1 MGDPKF
7 PKKTYS
13 TPRHPWEKTRIDNER
28 VIMNNYGLKNKKELW
43 KSQATLDSIRS
54 QARNLQA
61 KIRINDPVAVKQL
74 NLLLARLNRYKII
87 TGTSSLDDI
96 LTLSMEN
103 VLERRLQTIV
113 FRKNLALTIGQAR
126 QMITHGHILLNGR
139 RVTVPSLMVESF
151 EEDSITYTEKSPF
164 SDDLHP
170 VRKLIEG
177 SVEKEEVD
185 VNKANV
191 PKEEEAKQNE

>member
-28 VIMNNYGLKNKKELW
+28 IIMNNYGLKNKKELW

-61 KIRINDPVAVKQL
+61 KIRNNDPVAVKQL
-74 NLLLARLNRYKII
+74 NLLLSRLNRYKII

-139 RVTVPSLMVESF
+139 RVTVPSLMVESL
-151 EEDSITYTEKSPF
+151 EEDSISYTEKSPF

-177 SVEKEEVD
+177 SVEKED
-185 VNKANV
+185 ADAKKAENI
-191 PKEEEAKQNE
+191 KEEEVKQSE

>member
-74 NLLLARLNRYKII
+74 NLLLSRLNRYKII

-177 SVEKEEVD
+177 TVEKEEVD
-185 VNKANV
+185 TNKADA
-191 PKEEEAKQNE
+191 PKEEEVKQNE